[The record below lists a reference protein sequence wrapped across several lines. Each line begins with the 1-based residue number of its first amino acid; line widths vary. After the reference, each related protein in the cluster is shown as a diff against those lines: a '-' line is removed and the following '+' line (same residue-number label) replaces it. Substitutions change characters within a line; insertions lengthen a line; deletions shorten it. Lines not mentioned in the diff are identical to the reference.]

1 MDERLKKQ
9 LEFLIEIDKVKGIF
23 RRSYITDGSRQENDA
38 EHSWHLGIMAILL
51 SDYIEEDINIYNVIK
66 MVLIHDLVEIYAGD
80 TFAFDNNSKIGKSE
94 REFDAATKLFELLPK
109 DQAVE
114 FKSLWIEF
122 ETMNTREAEY
132 ANMLDRLQ
140 PLILNYVFDDGSW
153 KKYGVTK
160 VDVYKRQEI
169 ILKKGPK
176 KLVELVE
183 YLVNECIKKGYLEDI

>member
-9 LEFLIEIDKVKGIF
+9 LEFLIEIDKVKNVF
-23 RRSYITDGSRQENDA
+23 RRSYITDGTRQENDA
-38 EHSWHLGIMAILL
+38 EHSWHLGVMAILF

-80 TFAFDNNSKIGKSE
+80 TFAFDNNSKIGKCE
-94 REFDAATKLFELLPK
+94 REFNAAIKLFELLPK

-114 FKSLWIEF
+114 FKSLWTEF
-122 ETMNTREAEY
+122 EEIATRDAEY

-160 VDVYKRQEI
+160 LDVYKRQEI

-176 KLVELVE
+176 KLIELVE
-183 YLVNECIKKGYLEDI
+183 YLVSECIKKGYLQDV